1 MPLPIPGD
9 STTQTA
15 VIFII
20 FVLFV
25 ALAYKLLRLAFS
37 AGVAAA
43 IGFSFPWINEFL
55 KLGLPVTADL
65 QTSIFFAAA
74 ALGLFLIYEFSHYL
88 IAFFKIITW
97 PIRSYM
103 HGKEKSKAKKLEKE
117 VEELK
122 RKR

>member
-9 STTQTA
+9 PTAQTA
-15 VIFII
+15 AVFII

-55 KLGLPVTADL
+55 KLDLPITADL
-65 QTSIFFAAA
+65 KTSIIFAGG

-88 IAFFKIITW
+88 IAFFNIVTW
-97 PIRSYM
+97 PIRSYFK
-103 HGKEKSKAKKLEKE
+103 GKEKARAKKLEKE

-122 RKR
+122 RKK